1 MRNTKEDEINPG
13 EEYDKEEEKQNNK
26 ITTNDK
32 NIVLATIQIAE
43 KLEGQKIA
51 RG

>member
-13 EEYDKEEEKQNNK
+13 KECDKEEEKQNNE

-32 NIVLATIQIAE
+32 DIVSATTQMVE
-43 KLEGQKIA
+43 KLEG
-51 RG
+51 